1 MKMNI
6 DVHLRFE
13 FDNSRNS
20 FFRTDEATSP
30 PQISACKLG
39 YGMFG
44 IISTYSTYCIII
56 LLGESKSKI
65 FLARTMTQ
73 TRTSIILK
81 HNRLTMSQSNT
92 PEISPELCKQLVQM
106 YTPADDT
113 SKRIPKETA
122 RAVSEVIKLMV
133 LEARSRA
140 LIIAEC
146 DAVDDDEGQRVEI
159 RADHVT
165 KIAES
170 ILADFS

>member
-1 MKMNI
+1 
-6 DVHLRFE
+6 
-13 FDNSRNS
+13 
-20 FFRTDEATSP
+20 
-30 PQISACKLG
+30 
-39 YGMFG
+39 
-44 IISTYSTYCIII
+44 
-56 LLGESKSKI
+56 
-65 FLARTMTQ
+65 MTQ
-73 TRTSIILK
+73 TGNI
-81 HNRLTMSQSNT
+81 HNLETNRPTMSQSNT
-92 PEISPELCKQLVQM
+92 PEISPELCKQLLQM

-122 RAVSEVIKLMV
+122 RAVSEVIKLLV

-146 DAVDDDEGQRVEI
+146 DAVDDEEGQKVEI